1 MKSQLNAEA
10 SKLIHSGSTEKF
22 TSINTKDNRIE
33 FRSPGGDYLSI
44 IADNPQKM
52 IDTIN
57 RMVVTMDAAMD
68 PDKYKEEYQK
78 KLYKLLTGQTFGRES
93 RTGAKQ
99 EMKQDDKDL
108 LNIFSRYAAGELP
121 KQALKSFVR
130 QAQLQRSVAK
140 GKTGN
145 QKMWWNVSNPA
156 QSFASIEVVAST
168 KEEAIEKALGPGGYP
183 SWVNTRSTVVAKPL
197 RPYEEQPAQS
207 GTGTSQTDMENRLG
221 WPDQTSDANYEVVD
235 RQTNRPVFLFIANT
249 DADAW
254 RKYSDWLAAAGIPED
269 TEDYGWRPRGAR
281 GQHAQSH
288 LRFDQSQQTSVP
300 GSTLDLQRQRAA
312 QAQEIP
318 EVPLDIEIA
327 PRRDNWSQDFER
339 RMQAGSTDQQQGGIV
354 DVAGEQPAQGSF
366 TGEWKVVDSQGRE
379 LYRFGGVGNS
389 QADANRVA
397 AQWAQRNM
405 VRDEVSVVPVMG

>member
-1 MKSQLNAEA
+1 
-10 SKLIHSGSTEKF
+10 
-22 TSINTKDNRIE
+22 
-33 FRSPGGDYLSI
+33 
-44 IADNPQKM
+44 
-52 IDTIN
+52 
-57 RMVVTMDAAMD
+57 
-68 PDKYKEEYQK
+68 
-78 KLYKLLTGQTFGRES
+78 
-93 RTGAKQ
+93 
-99 EMKQDDKDL
+99 MKQDDKDL

-405 VRDEVSVVPVMG
+405 VRDEVNVVPVMG